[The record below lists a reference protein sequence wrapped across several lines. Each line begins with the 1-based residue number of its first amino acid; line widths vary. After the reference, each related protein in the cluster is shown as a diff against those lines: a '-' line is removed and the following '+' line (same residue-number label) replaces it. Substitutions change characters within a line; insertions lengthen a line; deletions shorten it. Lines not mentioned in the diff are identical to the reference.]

1 MSAFGSIP
9 SPERFD
15 YSHNLTTLLEPR
27 PQHGN
32 VRQMRQYRGSSDENV
47 GARDQ
52 YPEQLGG

>member
-15 YSHNLTTLLEPR
+15 YSHNLTPFLESR
-27 PQHGN
+27 FQHGS
-32 VRQMRQYRGSSDENV
+32 VHQMRQYRGSSDENV
-47 GARDQ
+47 GTRDQ